1 MSRGLGKTEKAALKA
16 CCQCFFAKDIGK
28 QYGYPGGARFVH
40 PESKAYTR
48 GISIGQKQNRM
59 TISDEK
65 MIDLKEVHFYFKKK
79 FGTPDELSQAIIDY
93 GMKEQNQS
101 YEQARETAEA
111 SYGLMGQIMGQKT
124 EFRIS
129 PAQEASYQRA
139 VASLRKKGYLVDA
152 NFGYAPNRFVK
163 INEKKIKPVRP
174 R

>member
-1 MSRGLGKTEKAALKA
+1 MSRGMGKTEKAVLKA

-28 QYGYPGGARFVH
+28 QYTYPGGARLVH
-40 PESKAYTR
+40 PESKAYIR

-59 TISDEK
+59 FLPDEK

-79 FGTPDELSQAIIDY
+79 FGTTDEEYQAVVDLSI
-93 GMKEQNQS
+93 KEKNLS
-101 YEQARETAEA
+101 LEEAREIADVYYEA
-111 SYGLMGQIMGQKT
+111 MGMRVNEKV
-124 EFRIS
+124 S

-139 VASLRKKGYLVDA
+139 VGSLRKKGYLVDA
-152 NFGYAPNRFVK
+152 NFGYAPGRFVK